1 MEKSAEKYG
10 KMFQT
15 TNQNENPGDPKEA
28 KELRIQDNDPM
39 AMVQLRCTTSCWPWV
54 DFKEG
59 TFKSMG

>member
-1 MEKSAEKYG
+1 
-10 KMFQT
+10 
-15 TNQNENPGDPKEA
+15 
-28 KELRIQDNDPM
+28 M